1 MGKLMLSVEELRVDS
16 FDTVPSLQARGT
28 VRGAGEDTNESGCII
43 QSCGVTCP
51 ISCDPSCPRGG
62 CDTLEGCNE
71 TNESGCIIQ
80 SCGVTCHITC
90 GPSCPP
96 GGCDT

>member
-1 MGKLMLSVEELRVDS
+1 MKKIRLDLQKLRVDS